1 MQLRGKYAVKHT
13 SSDVRCMITDVK
25 YKIDINT
32 LDRNSED
39 KNIAMNDIG
48 RITIRTTK
56 PLHYDSYRKNRMTGS
71 VVLIDEA
78 TNETVCAGM
87 IV

>member
-1 MQLRGKYAVKHT
+1 V
-13 SSDVRCMITDVK
+13 
-25 YKIDINT
+25 YKVNIHT
-32 LDRNSED
+32 LDNNYDDMSI
-39 KNIAMNDIG
+39 KMNDIA

-56 PLHYDSYRKNRMTGS
+56 PLFYDSYKKNRITGS
-71 VVLIDEA
+71 LVLIDEA